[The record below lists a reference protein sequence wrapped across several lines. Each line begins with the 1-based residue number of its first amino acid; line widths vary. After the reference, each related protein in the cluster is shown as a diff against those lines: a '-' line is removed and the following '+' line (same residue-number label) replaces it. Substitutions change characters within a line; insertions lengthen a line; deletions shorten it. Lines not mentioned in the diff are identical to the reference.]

1 MAVLES
7 YSKTALV
14 TEKSSLLFMLLD
26 MLSQVAFVKGFKP
39 TNIARIITFFAHML
53 AQNVGAEMGHDSELG
68 PTVAT
73 CVLFDQFGHVVHFGF
88 VKDKSIGCA
97 GLELTFITEKHLL
110 CLLFTTLNMVVQ
122 FGFHVSLKVAK
133 IAGIFVFLKVN
144 ADLKNE
150 EKIRKCS
157 KIN

>member
-53 AQNVGAEMGHDSELG
+53 AQNVSLEMVNGSELG
-68 PTVAT
+68 TTVST
-73 CVLFDQFGHVVHFGF
+73 SVLFDQFGHIVYFGF

-97 GLELTFITEKHLL
+97 GLVLTSITEKDLL
-110 CLLFTTLNMVVQ
+110 CLFFTTLNMFFQ
-122 FGFHVSLKVAK
+122 FDVTESFEVTN
-133 IAGIFVFLKVN
+133 IAG
-144 ADLKNE
+144 
-150 EKIRKCS
+150 KI
-157 KIN
+157 

>member
-1 MAVLES
+1 
-7 YSKTALV
+7 
-14 TEKSSLLFMLLD
+14 
-26 MLSQVAFVKGFKP
+26 
-39 TNIARIITFFAHML
+39 ML

-73 CVLFDQFGHVVHFGF
+73 SVLFDQFGHVVYFGL

-97 GLELTFITEKHLL
+97 GLVLTGIAEKELL
-110 CLLFTTLNMVVQ
+110 CLLFSTLNMVIQ
-122 FGFHVSLKVAK
+122 FGFHVSFEVAK

-150 EKIRKCS
+150 KKIRKCS

>member
-1 MAVLES
+1 MEVLKS
-7 YSKTALV
+7 YSKTALI
-14 TEKSSLLFMLLD
+14 TEKPSLLLMFLD
-26 MLSQVAFVKGFKP
+26 VLSQVALVKGFKP
-39 TNIARIITFFAHML
+39 ANIARIITFFAHML

-73 CVLFDQFGHVVHFGF
+73 SVLFDQFGHVVYFGF
-88 VKDKSIGCA
+88 VKDKSIGCT
-97 GLELTFITEKHLL
+97 GLVLTGIAEKELL
-110 CLLFTTLNMVVQ
+110 CLLFTTLNMVIQ
-122 FGFHVSLKVAK
+122 FGFHVSFEVAK

-150 EKIRKCS
+150 KKIRKCS